1 VSKLFFA
8 VFLIGFAAT
17 AAKAADGSVADEASV
32 WFDGNLVG
40 QAGVM
45 GFYVPKYVGSD
56 DYKVTPLPMVD
67 LTWHD
72 RLFLSSREGL
82 GAYALSTDHF
92 QLGGALNYSLGRDS
106 DDVGLGT
113 GIGDIDGGLTGAM
126 VARWS
131 QGPFFVGSTLSHQ
144 LTGEDTGF
152 LLNVSA
158 GGSVPV
164 SDKFVIIGSVSVEAA
179 DSRYMDKYFGLSA
192 ADAATAGLSSYDANA
207 GIKSVGLM
215 AGLGYN
221 IFDHW
226 TLMTMAGYTR
236 LLGDAADSPL
246 VATANQYSLGL
257 GLTYRFGSPPDL
269 KR

>member
-1 VSKLFFA
+1 VRKPFFVA
-8 VFLIGFAAT
+8 FLIGFAAT
-17 AAKAADGSVADEASV
+17 AAKAAANEASV
-32 WFDGNLVG
+32 WFDGNLFG
-40 QAGVM
+40 QAGIM
-45 GFYVPKYVGSD
+45 GFYVPKYEGSD
-56 DYKVTPLPMVD
+56 DYKLTPLPMVD

-72 RLFLSSREGL
+72 RFFLSTREGL

-92 QLGGALNYSLGRDS
+92 HLGGALNYSLGRDS
-106 DDVGLGT
+106 EDVGLGN

-158 GGSVPV
+158 GGAVPV
-164 SDKFVIIGSVSVEAA
+164 SDKFVIIGSASVEAA
-179 DSRYMDKYFGLSA
+179 DRRYMDRYFGLSA
-192 ADAATAGLSSYDANA
+192 TDAATAGLSSYNANA

-215 AGLGYN
+215 AGLGHN

-226 TLMTMAGYTR
+226 TFMTMAGYTR

-257 GLTYRFGSPPDL
+257 GLTYRFGPPPDL